1 MWDAMWGALSS
12 RGRDENMGEFVIRLV
27 IDFIIN
33 FSLGLF
39 MTVVSFLWG
48 IKDRVNEFGVSLLSA
63 PGLTVFSLAAVA
75 SISFAMSF
83 VVGGYA
89 VVTATVF
96 ALELS
101 GGGRIG
107 NGAPDPRFRVRDAR
121 DQ

>member
-1 MWDAMWGALSS
+1 MWGAFSS
-12 RGRDENMGEFVIRLV
+12 RGRDENIGEFVIRLV

-39 MTVVSFLWG
+39 MTVVGFLWG

-63 PGLTVFSLAAVA
+63 PGLTVFFLAAVA

-96 ALELS
+96 ALEVS
-101 GGGRIG
+101 NGGRIG
-107 NGAPDPRFRVRDAR
+107 NGTADTRYRVRDQR